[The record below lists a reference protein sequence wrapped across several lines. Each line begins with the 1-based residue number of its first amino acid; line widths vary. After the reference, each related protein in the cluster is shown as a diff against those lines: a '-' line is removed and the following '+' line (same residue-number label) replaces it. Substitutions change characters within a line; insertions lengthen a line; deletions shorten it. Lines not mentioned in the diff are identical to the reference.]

1 MFRHVTRRIVAATEQ
16 AKLPH
21 DAELVA
27 QGDGLAPGGSRAPS
41 RNRIAKFDFAVI
53 APSLCDKAD
62 EAGED
67 ELSAPIWDSHR
78 PLEAQ
83 ELLRVLDQTA
93 GSHHRHVG
101 TGNEMS
107 RSVSVAIRT

>member
-1 MFRHVTRRIVAATEQ
+1 MA
-16 AKLPH
+16 H

-27 QGDGLAPGGSRAPS
+27 QGDGLAPAGSHTPS
-41 RNRIAKFDFAVI
+41 INRIAKFHLAVI
-53 APSLCDKAD
+53 APPLCDEAD
-62 EAGED
+62 EAVED
-67 ELSAPIWDSHR
+67 ELSASIGDSHR

-83 ELLRVLDQTA
+83 ELLRFRDQTT

-107 RSVSVAIRT
+107 RSVSVAILT